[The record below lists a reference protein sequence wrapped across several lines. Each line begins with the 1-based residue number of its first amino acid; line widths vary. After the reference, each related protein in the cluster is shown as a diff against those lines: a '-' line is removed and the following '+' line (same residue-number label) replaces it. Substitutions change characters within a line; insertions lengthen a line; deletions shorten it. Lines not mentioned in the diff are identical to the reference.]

1 MVSAFSGSLLMVL
14 GCWGSLAS
22 VARAQCLSLD
32 QMVSVGAAP
41 TALAQPQDLAELP
54 VNEWVFKGGI
64 PRSHDVYWASATTAA
79 SGPPPAT
86 VTLRTQQRNFDV
98 VLKTTQ
104 GACIRQVSSDLKAL
118 KIKPINVT
126 CPNGCEAQRYDGPD
140 YQATL
145 YSKMKGEYP
154 FVIVLHPLRQA
165 PQAPPPA
172 AKATPTELRP

>member
-1 MVSAFSGSLLMVL
+1 MVL

-54 VNEWVFKGGI
+54 VNDWVFKGGI
-64 PRSHDVYWASATTAA
+64 PRSRDVYWASVAPVAGGLSA
-79 SGPPPAT
+79 AT
-86 VTLRTQQRNFDV
+86 VTLRIQQRNFDV

-104 GACIRQVSSDLKAL
+104 GACVRQMLSELKSL

-145 YSKMKGEYP
+145 YSKMKGDYP
-154 FVIVLHPLRQA
+154 FVVVLHPLRQA

-172 AKATPTELRP
+172 AKATPNEARP